1 VYEWPLRRKEK
12 WPVQKLLA
20 RKQQQELKKWLRY
33 VESLRDEEEMVHI
46 CEPETG
52 KNLSDEEERSV
63 SGLINCQEGRDEFSN
78 CQVGNGMRSLE
89 DLIDYQEDNNENSY
103 FQVGNDM
110 RLAEDLINCQ
120 VGRSELSSC
129 QVGNGK
135 RSTEG
140 LTYCQGSSGESSD
153 FQVGN
158 EMRSLDL
165 IDFQVGNKKFPN
177 FQVGRGK
184 EMRLFEGLMNSE
196 ESSNQQGVLT

>member
-1 VYEWPLRRKEK
+1 VYEWPLRRKVK
-12 WPVQKLLA
+12 WPVKKLLA
-20 RKQQQELKKWLRY
+20 RRQRILLRGWLRY

-63 SGLINCQEGRDEFSN
+63 SGLMGCQEGIDEFLN

-89 DLIDYQEDNNENSY
+89 DIIDCQEDNNENSY

-110 RLAEDLINCQ
+110 RLVEDLINYE

-135 RSTEG
+135 RSVGG
-140 LTYCQGSSGESSD
+140 LTYCQGSSA
-153 FQVGN
+153 
-158 EMRSLDL
+158 
-165 IDFQVGNKKFPN
+165 
-177 FQVGRGK
+177 
-184 EMRLFEGLMNSE
+184 
-196 ESSNQQGVLT
+196 ESSNC